1 MSNDFNKK
9 VKKIR
14 EDLIDSIPRRANKIE
29 QLTNDLISATWD
41 ANKAKKLMSEIHN
54 LRGLSGQQG
63 LLNINELA
71 GIAENMVEFLRNN
84 DHELD
89 NKQKQEL
96 LNKVDNLLKK
106 LKHIDEDLELNPITH
121 NIPSPP
127 KTATAPMVLIVDD
140 DQDFCRSLSAQIQN
154 LGYKTKEIFKL
165 TALEESLHK
174 YKPQAIFMDI
184 VFSGDR
190 EAGIE
195 YIKQLQSKNAIACP
209 IVYMSGR
216 DDLAARLEAVRSG
229 GISFLAKTFSLQHLK
244 AILDSVVPLQTNIK
258 FKVLIIEDD
267 KVTSEYCTAILE
279 HAGIEIVS
287 LADPKEIFDQIIEFD
302 PDVILLDMYMPE
314 IDGFEMASIIRQHQT
329 FTSIPIV
336 IMSSETDVNKQFK
349 MRSIGADDFIL
360 KPFQPH
366 HLVDTILNRIKRSKH
381 TKHMIYTDGLTGL
394 MLFSK
399 IKEQIQTLM
408 ESCLRYNLDYSIGLI
423 DLDYFKKINDQY
435 GHLAGDQILRE
446 FSEFLSSRVRKSD
459 IVTRYGGEEFA
470 VIFPYTSSENA
481 VRALNSMRESFARR
495 LKHSNIGEF
504 YITFSG
510 GVASITDY
518 QDLDALLL
526 AADKALYRA
535 KGSGRNHIE
544 IANK

>member
-1 MSNDFNKK
+1 MTNNLNKK

-14 EDLIDSIPRRANKIE
+14 ADFISSIPRRANRIK
-29 QLTNDLISATWD
+29 QLTNDLINNDWD
-41 ANKAKKLMSEIHN
+41 ANKAKHLMSEIHN
-54 LRGLSGQQG
+54 LRGLSGHQG

-89 NKQKQEL
+89 PKQKEEL
-96 LNKVDNLLKK
+96 HNKIDNLINMLDK
-106 LKHIDEDLELNPITH
+106 IDSDLELDMPNNQVGSTKTTSS
-121 NIPSPP
+121 SPL
-127 KTATAPMVLIVDD
+127 VLIVDD
-140 DQDFCRSLSAQIQN
+140 DQDFCSSLSAQVEN
-154 LGYKTKEIFKL
+154 LGYDTIEINN
-165 TALEESLHK
+165 LEDLESNIIK

-184 VFSGDR
+184 VFNGKR
-190 EAGIE
+190 AAGIDH
-195 YIKQLQSKNAIACP
+195 IKDLQNKNMVDCS

-216 DDLAARLEAVRSG
+216 DDLEARLEAVRSG
-229 GISFLAKTFSLQHLK
+229 GEAFLTKTFSLQHLK
-244 AILDSVVPLQTNIK
+244 SILDSTVPLQTNINY
-258 FKVLIIEDD
+258 KVLIIEDD
-267 KVTSEYCTAILE
+267 KTAAEYCSAILE
-279 HAGIEIVS
+279 HANIETVR
-287 LADPKEIFDQIIEFD
+287 LTQQMEVFDTIIEFD

-329 FTSIPIV
+329 FSSIPIV

-349 MRSIGADDFIL
+349 MRSLGADDFIL

-366 HLVDTILNRIKRSKH
+366 HLVDTIFNRIKRSKY

-399 IKEQIQTLM
+399 FKEQIHTLM
-408 ESCLRYNLDYSIGLI
+408 ESCLRYNLDFSVGLI
-423 DLDYFKKINDQY
+423 DLDYFKNINDQY

-446 FSEFLSSRVRKSD
+446 FSEFLSTRVRKSD

-470 VIFPYTSSENA
+470 IIFPYTSGENA
-481 VRALNSMRESFARR
+481 VRALNSMREAFSRR

-504 YITFSG
+504 HITFSG
-510 GVASITDY
+510 GVASIIDY

-526 AADKALYRA
+526 AADKALYKA
-535 KGSGRNHIE
+535 KGCGRNHIE
-544 IANK
+544 ISSN